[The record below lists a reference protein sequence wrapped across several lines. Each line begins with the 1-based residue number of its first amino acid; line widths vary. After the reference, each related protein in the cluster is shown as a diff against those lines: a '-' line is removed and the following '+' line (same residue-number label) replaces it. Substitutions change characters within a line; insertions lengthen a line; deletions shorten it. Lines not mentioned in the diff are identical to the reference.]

1 MRIIEC
7 GEGTPV
13 VKSFE
18 RALPVFGIEKNMPLI
33 LVNADIEFLEME
45 NSKRMEEIIDEIETD
60 KERPIIFYSF
70 DNQER
75 LEMRGHPAS
84 RLFQRSDVGFVKMP
98 VRLEELKKLYD
109 LLVSGKKIANPA
121 AEAFFSLGATKN
133 AIGMLLHDFW
143 HVNLRPKVLEKAKA
157 EFGVEWKEEDGED
170 GFRKKME
177 AIKSSP
183 ITMVKEW
190 EDKTFPGVFC
200 DIEGTLFV
208 DKKLNE
214 EVLEKLKNFAEVKPV
229 TLWTGGDLEE
239 IKKKLV
245 ANGVKYP
252 LVSKY
257 AFEGCKVELVMDDF
271 AKEEFEKRYKIYS
284 REYVQVRH

>member
-33 LVNADIEFLEME
+33 LVNADIEFLES
-45 NSKRMEEIIDEIETD
+45 SKRMEEIIDEIEAD

-70 DNQER
+70 DQQEK
-75 LEMRGHPAS
+75 LEMRGHLAS
-84 RLFQRSDVGFVKMP
+84 RLFYRSDVGFIKMP
-98 VRLEELKKLYD
+98 AELAELKKLYD
-109 LLVSGKKIANPA
+109 FLVSGRKIANSA
-121 AEAFFSLGATKN
+121 AEAFFYLGVKRNVLGT
-133 AIGMLLHDFW
+133 LLHDFW
-143 HVNLRPKVLEKAKA
+143 SVNLRPKVLEKAKA

-170 GFRKKME
+170 EFRKKIKT
-177 AIKSSP
+177 IKSSP
-183 ITMVKEW
+183 ITRVKERKG
-190 EDKTFPGVFC
+190 KTFPGVFC
-200 DIEGTLFV
+200 DVEGTLFV
-208 DKKLNE
+208 EKKLKK

-257 AFEGCKVELVMDDF
+257 AFEGCEVEIVIDDF

-284 REYVQVRH
+284 HEYVQV